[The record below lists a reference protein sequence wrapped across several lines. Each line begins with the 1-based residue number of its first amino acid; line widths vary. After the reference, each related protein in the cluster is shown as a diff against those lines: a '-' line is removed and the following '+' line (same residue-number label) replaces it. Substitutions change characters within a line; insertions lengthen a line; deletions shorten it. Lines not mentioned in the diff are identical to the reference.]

1 MWKQVTGRCRICGTE
16 LKAGYAFCERCGEP
30 VSASYSDPSRTAP
43 LPRTG
48 QPGKKKWVVPVVVG
62 LLTLTLVG
70 AGAFVILWNSAKTN
84 ETESVNEDT
93 VAEAN
98 DNEEETNEIEST
110 DTTDPVEEE
119 TQTEPPLFSKRI
131 WDYDG
136 TIYTSYA
143 MDNTNWTSL
152 TGDYHDTF
160 IAWK

>member
-1 MWKQVTGRCRICGTE
+1 MGCSGGCRTFAPYPCWGT
-16 LKAGYAFCERCGEP
+16 
-30 VSASYSDPSRTAP
+30 
-43 LPRTG
+43 
-48 QPGKKKWVVPVVVG
+48 
-62 LLTLTLVG
+62 
-70 AGAFVILWNSAKTN
+70 GAFVILWNSAKTN

-93 VAEAN
+93 VAESN

-160 IAWK
+160 IAYHNNIYLRRANIENSDTRELVCEDIICTMLRWITICSRREK